1 MVEDHNGVINAA
13 VELVTRLGVTPVDND
28 LVATLAEQSAEN
40 EAKLKQLSGAEFD
53 KAYID
58 HEVVYHEAV
67 IGVINDTLIPAVSN
81 VELKDMLIAVV
92 PAFEAHRAHSK
103 KIA

>member
-1 MVEDHNGVINAA
+1 MVEDHNGVINA
-13 VELVTRLGVTPVDND
+13 
-28 LVATLAEQSAEN
+28 
-40 EAKLKQLSGAEFD
+40 
-53 KAYID
+53 
-58 HEVVYHEAV
+58 AV